1 MHVCAGEASF
11 VVGLP
16 PAVVAEALDPELGAT
31 TRRQGAGRRGSTRH
45 TRCVSCESGWEED
58 VCAMRVCLVCTRLAD
73 RPPQGSSTRP
83 S

>member
-1 MHVCAGEASF
+1 MSMHVCAGEASF

-45 TRCVSCESGWEED
+45 ARCASCESGWEED
-58 VCAMRVCLVCTRLAD
+58 DIVCARVRACVCGGGAL
-73 RPPQGSSTRP
+73 G
-83 S
+83 